1 MDNTISKHDVE
12 LMHDAQNKLWDLL
25 SSYPEEDRLKVAGV
39 CLKVTLQLYQIMLD
53 GESIEKLLSYVMKN
67 LQDVQPIYPAH
78 RTLH

>member
-1 MDNTISKHDVE
+1 MDNISKHDIE
-12 LMHDAQNKLWDLL
+12 LMHDAQNKLWGLL

-39 CLKVTLQLYQIMLD
+39 CLKVTLQLYQTMLD

-67 LQDVQPIYPAH
+67 LHDVQPIYPAQ